1 MITDLYIDSF
11 KFRGRNVKGKIQQL
25 MSVLENYTF
34 EGLVEF
40 FSSSAAWQWLSC
52 VSDVEFPPA
61 AEAFGVW
68 YYWCCVISV
77 QSLHCKSAVDMS
89 PVQNVSAC
97 IEGPCRW
104 HCRCHYYYEYINV
117 MLSLCS
123 FWLCVCCAVTD
134 AALHSFAVRFES
146 YGFIFIGQSL
156 FALAKT
162 GLKTKYIK
170 GRVGQCWHL
179 WFGQFLDAD

>member
-1 MITDLYIDSF
+1 MTMTELCQWCGIPPCIWSL
-11 KFRGRNVKGKIQQL
+11 RCLVLL
-25 MSVLENYTF
+25 MLCH
-34 EGLVEF
+34 L
-40 FSSSAAWQWLSC
+40 
-52 VSDVEFPPA
+52 
-61 AEAFGVW
+61 
-68 YYWCCVISV
+68 VISV

-170 GRVGQCWHL
+170 TRVGQCWHL